1 MKCFFRKLILCTIAL
16 AVLCVTGAGAEWKEL
31 YDDQFAQQFQL
42 KSLKERMLSSSVEMD
57 NKLYSLM
64 GDGTVYSCDLAT
76 SQFEIISRVA
86 AFPDVDMEKPYR
98 TQDKATKEALANAVT
113 RLIPSA
119 DDSHILYG
127 LNQMTG
133 ALGRIDEEG
142 VHFQETTIDSSVFFY
157 DKSDYPERLF
167 KAPEIKNGYLEGY
180 TVLDPE
186 ANACLTWLSFSLA
199 DGSCTKVNLPGAF
212 QICRWKDDYL
222 LAAVLKDGKA
232 ELVVYDKDGKEMD
245 VLGIALPNED
255 EIKGTSFYDLT
266 ETAGPLAY
274 DESSGMIYYLDNQHL
289 WKSNGTETFEAVDG
303 PADNM
308 LIEALNMIVS
318 SDGNTI
324 VYGMKSRTDFQ

>member
-1 MKCFFRKLILCTIAL
+1 MKCFFRKLILCAMVL
-16 AVLCVTGAGAEWKEL
+16 AVLCITAAGAEWKEL

-42 KSLKERMLSSSVEMD
+42 NSLKQRMPSSSVEMD

-64 GDGTVYSCDLAT
+64 GDGTVYSCDLETLKFA
-76 SQFEIISRVA
+76 IVSRVA

-98 TQDKATKEALANAVT
+98 TLDETTKKTIVNAVT

-119 DDSHILYG
+119 DDSHVLYG

-133 ALGRIDEEG
+133 ALGQIDENG
-142 VHFQETTIDSSVFFY
+142 VHFQETKMDSSVFFY

-167 KAPEIKNGYLEGY
+167 KIPEINNGCMEGY

-186 ANACLTWLSFSLA
+186 ADACITWLSFSLA
-199 DGSCTKVNLPGAF
+199 DGSCTKVDLPGAF
-212 QICRWKDDYL
+212 QICRWKDDCL
-222 LAAVLKDGKA
+222 LAAVLRDGKT
-232 ELVVYDKDGKEMD
+232 ELVVYDKEGNLVDS
-245 VLGIALPNED
+245 LGIALPDED
-255 EIKGTSFYDLT
+255 QIKGTTFYDLT

-274 DESSGMIYYLDNQHL
+274 NENSGVIYYLDNQHL
-289 WKSNGTETFEAVDG
+289 WRSNGTEAFEPVDE
-303 PADNM
+303 PASNM
-308 LIEALNMIVS
+308 LIDALNMIIS